1 MLFRPN
7 DIDVAN
13 LSLGGVGTDDGNC
26 GKSDND
32 VLHQAICKSVEA
44 GVTYVVAAGND
55 REDASRLVPAAY
67 GEVIT
72 VSAVADADGRDGG
85 EGGSPVCR
93 NDEDDTFA
101 NFSNYGSAV
110 DVAAPGVCIFS
121 PLPKDAEIGDGN
133 GYGTLTGTS
142 FAAPHV
148 AGAAALWISRHPD
161 ASPAEVRDAI
171 IAAGNYDWDNRD
183 DPDNKKEPLVDVS
196 SF

>member
-1 MLFRPN
+1 
-7 DIDVAN
+7 
-13 LSLGGVGTDDGNC
+13 
-26 GKSDND
+26 
-32 VLHQAICKSVEA
+32 
-44 GVTYVVAAGND
+44 VTYVVAAGND

-101 NFSNYGSAV
+101 NFSNYGSSI

-121 PLPKDAEIGDGN
+121 TMPKDAEIGDGS

-148 AGAAALWISRHPD
+148 AGAAALWISRHPG
-161 ASPAEVRDAI
+161 ASPAEVRSAI

-183 DPDNKKEPLVDVS
+183 DPDNKQEPLVDVS